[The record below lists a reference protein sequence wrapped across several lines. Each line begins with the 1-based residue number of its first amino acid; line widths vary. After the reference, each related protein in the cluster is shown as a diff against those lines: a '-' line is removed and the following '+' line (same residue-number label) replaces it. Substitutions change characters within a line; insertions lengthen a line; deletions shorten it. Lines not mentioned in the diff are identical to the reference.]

1 MFLIFYIH
9 FYLQLYSVSIEDG
22 FQDQMKVKQKK
33 IVDSIMNGDFP
44 SSSTIKITLNK
55 RMESKSDKTEW
66 ILSTFADT
74 MRLLNSNHFLMKI
87 AIPVSDNYDKD
98 MRFSY
103 KSNLISSDTGF
114 IKTLHLSRPIICYIE
129 DKEGILMSHFCRLNI
144 NDSLKLSHFNDAYA
158 LMLKDLTLIT
168 RRDPTLLW
176 SLMPNIEKHVEFSEL
191 LGEIWVEIAK
201 HQLFYSQTEGWGYVG
216 IEDMIINTADDKSI
230 LQNVLTLIYS
240 SSNYPVV
247 IMPEHAFKALQ
258 KHCSKEA
265 LQIMTQS
272 QTSDILHSNSNLIE
286 QLKFTEKIELVEYL
300 LKEQQ
305 PRYILDLPLLLLAN
319 NKFIRFQ
326 STFNSKNPIK
336 DIYLVDKKYMKLFL
350 NPDISLQ
357 ATQLQQFVNN
367 DLPES
372 VLKCLKLPEFQSM
385 YLFTYLLTVLNYILI
400 SEKMGGLDSVFFF

>member
-1 MFLIFYIH
+1 M
-9 FYLQLYSVSIEDG
+9 
-22 FQDQMKVKQKK
+22 
-33 IVDSIMNGDFP
+33 DSKNE
-44 SSSTIKITLNK
+44 
-55 RMESKSDKTEW
+55 RTEW
-66 ILSTFADT
+66 ILSIFADT

-87 AIPVSDNYDKD
+87 AIPISDNYDKD
-98 MRFSY
+98 IRFSH

-158 LMLKDLTLIT
+158 LMLKDLTLVT

-176 SLMPNIEKHVEFSEL
+176 SLMPDINKYQEFKEL
-191 LGEIWVEIAK
+191 LGEIWIEIAK
-201 HQLFYSQTEGWGYVG
+201 HQLFYSRTEGWGYVG
-216 IEDMIINTADDKSI
+216 IEDMIINTAEDKSI

-247 IMPEHAFKALQ
+247 VMPDHVFQALHIHGPKDALQ
-258 KHCSKEA
+258 K
-265 LQIMTQS
+265 MTQS
-272 QTSDILHSNSNLIE
+272 QTSDILHSNSSLIE

-300 LKEQQ
+300 LKELQ
-305 PRYILDLPLLLLAN
+305 PRYILDLPLLLLGN

-326 STFNSKNPIK
+326 STLNNKNPIK
-336 DIYLVDKKYMKLFL
+336 DIYLVDKQYLKLFL
-350 NPDISLQ
+350 NSDVAIQS
-357 ATQLQQFVNN
+357 TQLQQFVNN

-385 YLFTYLLTVLNYILI
+385 YCDYFI
-400 SEKMGGLDSVFFF
+400 